1 MDEPPVPDLD
11 PDTLRES
18 YRDPAAV
25 AARTRLLRTRI
36 REAPDEVAELLAR
49 GELVDLLR
57 GSGELDAA
65 LEEGERAVARAELT
79 GAPPQQHLARLRLAT
94 VRQWRGE
101 FVESN
106 LAFTELQANL
116 KQFGPV
122 IEAFTH
128 EAAGKNAYDQ
138 GHYADAYEHFAQ
150 SVAIRE
156 QLELPP
162 EQIVAARVA
171 LGAARRR
178 RKEEQP

>member
-1 MDEPPVPDLD
+1 MDEPPASDLD
-11 PDTLRES
+11 PDTLREV

-25 AARTRLLRTRI
+25 AARVRLLRERI

-65 LEEGERAVARAELT
+65 LTEGERAVQRAELA
-79 GAPPQQHLARLRLAT
+79 GSPPQQHLARLRLAT

-116 KQFGPV
+116 TQFGPI

-128 EAAGKNAYDQ
+128 DAAGRNAYDQ
-138 GHYADAYEHFAQ
+138 GHYADAYEHFAEA
-150 SVAIRE
+150 VAIRE
-156 QLELPP
+156 RLDLPA
-162 EQIVAARVA
+162 EQIRASRVA
-171 LGAARRR
+171 LRAARR
-178 RKEEQP
+178 RKEERS

>member
-1 MDEPPVPDLD
+1 MDEVPAHDLD
-11 PDTLRES
+11 PDTLREA

-25 AARTRLLRTRI
+25 AARVQVLRTRI

-57 GSGELDAA
+57 GSGQLDAA
-65 LEEGERAVARAELT
+65 LQEAERAVGRAELAGT
-79 GAPPQQHLARLRLAT
+79 PPQQHLARLRLAE
-94 VRQWRGE
+94 VHQWRGE

-138 GHYADAYEHFAQ
+138 RHFADAYEHFAKAL
-150 SVAIRE
+150 AIRE
-156 QLELPP
+156 QLALPP
-162 EQIVAARVA
+162 EQIDASRLA
-171 LGAARRR
+171 LRAAARRR
-178 RKEEQP
+178 DEEQR